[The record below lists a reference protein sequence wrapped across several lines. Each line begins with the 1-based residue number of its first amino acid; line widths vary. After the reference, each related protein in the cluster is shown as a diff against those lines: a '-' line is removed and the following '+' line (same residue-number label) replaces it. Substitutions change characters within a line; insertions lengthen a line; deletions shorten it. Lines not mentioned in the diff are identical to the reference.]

1 MDLDPRELCTWIPA
15 DAEFI
20 HIDADRCAGCGS
32 CVQVCVAGIWSLDP
46 GSGLATLALDY
57 PGRCFECGACDQ
69 VCPEHAIQFRYPPGG
84 TGVVFEQG

>member
-1 MDLDPRELCTWIPA
+1 MDLDPRELCTWIPT

-20 HIDADRCAGCGS
+20 RLDVEQCAGCGS

-46 GSGLATLALDY
+46 GSGLATLAPDY
-57 PGRCFECGACDQ
+57 PGRCLECGACDQ
-69 VCPEHAIQFRYPPGG
+69 VCPERAIRFRYPPGG